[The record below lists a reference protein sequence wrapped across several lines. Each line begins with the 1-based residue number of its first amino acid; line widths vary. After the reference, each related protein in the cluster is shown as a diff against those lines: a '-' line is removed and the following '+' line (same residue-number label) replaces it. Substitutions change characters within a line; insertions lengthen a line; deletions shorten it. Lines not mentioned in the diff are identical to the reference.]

1 MFLKRKSRKIFKSL
15 LLICAMHTLHYQGL
29 YAQSDTEELSTFNPG
44 DELEMRGHYR
54 LRGNWKFNIYH
65 KKNQTSK
72 WLQIGQRSGD
82 CILKAYNEKEKKLL
96 IEKDGAMGGLSLN
109 KIEAASSSTV
119 TTPSSGGNSI
129 SSTNLRFKNG
139 LYYELG
145 KENAPFT
152 GSATKKYPTGKP
164 WYQRGYKDGKKHGAT
179 MEWFP
184 NGQIKYKMIYTDN
197 QRTGVWTYWN
207 QEGKVTAK
215 RQYEKNQFIKNLPLK

>member
-1 MFLKRKSRKIFKSL
+1 MILKTISWNMFKL
-15 LLICAMHTLHYQGL
+15 LLISCAIHSLYYQGH
-29 YAQSDTEELSTFNPG
+29 AQSDTGGLETFNPE

-82 CILKAYNEKEKKLL
+82 CILKSYNEKEKRLL

-109 KIEAASSSTV
+109 KIEAASGTAA
-119 TTPSSGGNSI
+119 TTPASGGNSI
-129 SSTNLRFKNG
+129 TSTNLRFKNG

-145 KENAPFT
+145 KEDTPFT
-152 GSATKKYPTGKP
+152 GNATKKYPTGKP

-184 NGQIKYKMIYTDN
+184 NGQIKYKMLYTDN

-215 RQYEKNQFIKNLPLK
+215 RQYEKNQFVKNLPLK